1 MSKKSKMNT
10 KNETLSLK
18 SVALSL
24 RSKITLKNVIK
35 VIVAILFLA
44 CFSGLVYYANYD
56 KPGYYTTV
64 DNGVEY
70 ETCKVLKVV
79 EDNTVRDED
88 YENIPRGTQNLKV
101 EITSGRYVGDVVDV
115 TNYLSGVTYN
125 VYLEEGDSATVRIT
139 TTAPN
144 EYSVSVYNYNRS
156 PIIIG
161 FVIIFI
167 LTLCIIGGK
176 RGFFAIIGLIFSMI
190 AVIFLLVPL
199 TLKGYPALVTT
210 IVIVILTI
218 FVSLYLLG
226 GLQRKSVCAMIGTF
240 GGVVFAGILSVI
252 ASVLCG
258 ISGFNMDEAESLMII
273 ASDCELKIKDLLI
286 CGVLIAA
293 LGAVMDVAMSISSAV
308 DELHTVNPNLTP
320 FQLFKSGM
328 NIGRDAMG
336 TMANTLILAFAG
348 SSLNMMIFIYSYG
361 VTYVQLIN
369 TDFIAIEIIRSLSGT
384 MGIIFTVPFVAFIS
398 SRIVCMKHKKDG
410 ATAK

>member
-1 MSKKSKMNT
+1 MGKKKM
-10 KNETLSLK
+10 KNDGNI
-18 SVALSL
+18 VALYLKKAAVFL
-24 RSKITLKNVIK
+24 RSKLTLKFIIKIVVAVI
-35 VIVAILFLA
+35 FLA
-44 CFSGLVYYANYD
+44 AFFGMVYYANYD
-56 KPGYYTTV
+56 KPGYYTTA
-64 DNGVEY
+64 DSGVEY
-70 ETCKVLKVV
+70 ETGKILLVE
-79 EDNTVRDED
+79 EDNTVRDADFE
-88 YENIPRGTQNLKV
+88 YIPRGTQKLKV
-101 EITSGRYVGDVVDV
+101 EIKSGRYQGDVVDV
-115 TNYLSGVTYN
+115 TNYLSGVMYN
-125 VYLEEGDSATVRIT
+125 VYLEKGDTASLRVT
-139 TTAPN
+139 TTGPN
-144 EYSVSVYNYNRS
+144 EYTVSIYNYNRA
-156 PIIIG
+156 PVIIG
-161 FVIIFI
+161 FIIIFI
-167 LTLCIIGGK
+167 ITLCIIGGK

-199 TLKGYPALVTT
+199 TLKGFPALITT
-210 IVIVILTI
+210 IIIVLLTI

-240 GGVVFAGILSVI
+240 GGVVFAGVLSVI
-252 ASVLCG
+252 ASYLCG

-273 ASDCELKIKDLLI
+273 ATDCDLKIKDLLI

-308 DELHTVNPNLTP
+308 DELHTVNPDLTP

-398 SRIVCMKHKKDG
+398 SRIVSMKHKEKK
-410 ATAK
+410 AEA